1 LATCRSGGIG
11 RRKGLKIPRAH
22 KARAGSIP
30 ASGTIMVK
38 SHSLHVTLVFLP
50 MKSTYPSRRM
60 LRCRSACALVTLLF
74 CVGCFVTLSPAQTS
88 PTPANPQN
96 PSTQS
101 LQAGVDTSSSAVAT
115 TTLGTTQSLTAIQ
128 GVASIPSSSRPG
140 SLRSAGQG
148 LPGMPGGPPIKGSL
162 GYQDPASSYMRP
174 RTIGPLLCD
183 PLVDGVCD

>member
-1 LATCRSGGIG
+1 MD
-11 RRKGLKIPRAH
+11 KGALVP
-22 KARAGSIP
+22 P
-30 ASGTIMVK
+30 
-38 SHSLHVTLVFLP
+38 LPVFLP
-50 MKSTYPSRRM
+50 MKCTSHSRRI
-60 LRCRSACALVTLLF
+60 LRCRSARALLTILF
-74 CVGCFVTLSPAQTS
+74 CVGCFVTLSMAQIS

-96 PSTQS
+96 PSSQS
-101 LQAGVDTSSSAVAT
+101 LQAGVDASSSAVAT
-115 TTLGTTQSLTAIQ
+115 TTLGSSPSVAATQ

-162 GYQDPASSYMRP
+162 GYQDPAVSYMRP